1 MKLNRKRAAAVAT
14 GAALTFIVGGVAFG
28 YWTTTGS
35 GSGTADTGNTSPI
48 SISSSAVTGLYPGAT
63 PTAVSGTFTN
73 PNVGPVFVQQV
84 SVAVN
89 PAWSVGTTNPCS
101 ADDFVVTQPTATAR
115 QIVTGDT
122 WSGATIQLKNLATNQ
137 DNCKG
142 VTVPLVFTS
151 N

>member
-1 MKLNRKRAAAVAT
+1 MTFNRKRAAAVAT
-14 GAALTFIVGGVAFG
+14 GAALTLLVGGVAFG

-35 GSGTADTGNTSPI
+35 GNGTAATGNTSPI
-48 SISSSAVTGLYPGAT
+48 TISSTPVTGLYPGAT
-63 PTAVSGTFTN
+63 PTAVAGTFTN

-84 SVAVN
+84 SVAVD
-89 PAWSVGTTNPCS
+89 PAWSAGTTLPCS
-101 ADDFVVTQPTATAR
+101 ATDFLVTQPTATAR

-122 WSGATIQLKNLATNQ
+122 WSGATIQLKNLGTNQ
-137 DNCKG
+137 DSCKG

>member
-1 MKLNRKRAAAVAT
+1 MKFNRKRAAAVAT
-14 GAALTFIVGGVAFG
+14 GAALTLLVGGVAFG

-35 GSGTADTGNTSPI
+35 GNGTAATGNTSPI
-48 SISSSAVTGLYPGAT
+48 TISSSAVSGLYPGAAA
-63 PTAVSGTFTN
+63 TAVSGTFTN
-73 PNVGPVFVQQV
+73 PNAGPVYVNQV
-84 SVAVN
+84 SVAVS
-89 PAWSVGTTNPCS
+89 PSWTVGTTNPCTA
-101 ADDFVVTQPTATAR
+101 ADFTVTQPTATAR

-122 WSGATIQLKNLATNQ
+122 WSGASIQLKNLATNQ

>member
-1 MKLNRKRAAAVAT
+1 MQFNRKRAAAVAT
-14 GAALTFIVGGVAFG
+14 GAALTLIVGGVAFG

-35 GSGTADTGNTSPI
+35 GDGTAATGNTSPI
-48 SISSSAVTGLYPGAT
+48 TISSTAVTGLYPGAT
-63 PTAVSGTFTN
+63 PTAVSGSFTN

-84 SVAVN
+84 TVAVD
-89 PAWSVGTTNPCS
+89 PSWSVGTTLPCS
-101 ADDFVVTQPTATAR
+101 ASDFTVTQPTATAR